1 MLKDTPRTA
10 SYRDFIY
17 DNKRL
22 FTDKLVLDVGC
33 GTGILSMFSAR
44 AGARHVIAAD
54 NSAIIDRAR
63 EIINVNDLSSKITCV
78 RGKVEDMASLPLPP
92 VSHTSASTTTTTI
105 TTTEAGKVDI
115 LVSEWMGYM
124 LLYEAMLDSVI
135 SARDRFLDPRQ
146 GLMVPSHCTLRI
158 APVAD
163 PEYIADSVAWWG
175 DVYGFDM
182 RAMTRHMHDDVLVRS
197 VDPRH
202 LAGESALF
210 RTLDLHTVTVEDLV
224 FEAPFAV
231 VLERDVDA
239 LDAWVVWFDTFFLP
253 GRDKRLPEDAKAEA
267 WEKGQGGGV
276 AFTTGP
282 GGTTTHWQAGLLVVD
297 RTRNGAEPLRKGQRI
312 AGSVAYKKREI
323 NSRELEVKV
332 RWEAEGTGERGE
344 QMWIMR

>member
-33 GTGILSMFSAR
+33 GTGILSMLSAR

-63 EIINVNDLSSKITCV
+63 EIISVNNLGDRITCA

-92 VSHTSASTTTTTI
+92 ASHTTTSTTTP
-105 TTTEAGKVDI
+105 AGKVDI

-135 SARDRFLDPRQ
+135 SARDRFLDPHH
-146 GLMVPSHCTLRI
+146 GLMVPSHCTLHI

-163 PEYIADSVAWWG
+163 PDYIADSVAWWG

-182 RAMTRHMHDDVLVRS
+182 RAMTRHMHDDVLVRA
-197 VDPRH
+197 VDARH
-202 LAGESALF
+202 VAGRSACF
-210 RTLDLHTVTVEDLV
+210 RTLDLHTVTVAELV
-224 FEAPFAV
+224 FEAPFEV
-231 VLERDVDA
+231 VLDRDVDA

-253 GRDKRLPEDAKAEA
+253 GRGVELPDDARAET
-267 WEKGQGGGV
+267 WKEKGGDGGV

-297 RTRNGAEPLRKGQRI
+297 RTKKDGAVEPLKKGQRI
-312 AGSVAYKKREI
+312 VGSVEYKKREV

-332 RWEAEGTGERGE
+332 TWAAEGTREQGE